1 MFQDLKFP
9 ANAMMIIEQM
19 IKLSSFDL
27 IPTEIIDAEI
37 YYWPEMDA
45 FSVNFEM
52 SGVESVLL
60 LSNIGFA
67 IYMIYMHLFAM
78 LVHACLHKARNA
90 GKLVPKIHSKLGS
103 YLYWDGINRFFME
116 LFFDL
121 IFLSILNLY
130 MVDWDT
136 PFSSVKFSNYFTV
149 FILVLT
155 SGVLVFYIIKF
166 YRQPRNQR
174 VRNFSESFGPLLE
187 GTDRSARKI
196 GWHLML
202 WPILFFVKRLSF
214 VIILV
219 VTNNYLWV

>member
-1 MFQDLKFP
+1 
-9 ANAMMIIEQM
+9 M
-19 IKLSSFDL
+19 IKLASFDL

-60 LSNIGFA
+60 MSNIGFA
-67 IYMIYMHLFAM
+67 IYMIYAHLFAM

-121 IFLSILNLY
+121 MFLSVLNLNV
-130 MVDWDT
+130 VDWDT
-136 PFSSVKFSNYFTV
+136 PFPSVKLSNYLAII
-149 FILVLT
+149 ILVFT
-155 SGVLVFYIIKF
+155 CSVLVYYIIKF
-166 YRQPRNQR
+166 YRQPRYYR
-174 VRNFSESFGPLLE
+174 VRKFSESFGPLLE
-187 GTDRSARKI
+187 GTD
-196 GWHLML
+196 
-202 WPILFFVKRLSF
+202 
-214 VIILV
+214 
-219 VTNNYLWV
+219 

>member
-1 MFQDLKFP
+1 MVVHLSMFQGLKFP
-9 ANAMMIIEQM
+9 ANAMMIIEWM
-19 IKLSSFDL
+19 IKLASFDL

-60 LSNIGFA
+60 MNNIGFA
-67 IYMIYMHLFAM
+67 IYMIYAHLFAM

-121 IFLSILNLY
+121 MFLSVLNLNV
-130 MVDWDT
+130 VDWDT
-136 PFSSVKFSNYFTV
+136 PFTSVKLSNYLAIIILIFTC
-149 FILVLT
+149 
-155 SGVLVFYIIKF
+155 SVLVYYIIGF
-166 YRQPRNQR
+166 YRQPRYHR
-174 VRNFSESFGPLLE
+174 VRKFSESFGPLLE
-187 GTDRSARKI
+187 GTD
-196 GWHLML
+196 
-202 WPILFFVKRLSF
+202 
-214 VIILV
+214 
-219 VTNNYLWV
+219 